1 MSRARKNSSCGWSL
15 IELLIAMA
23 VGIIVMGAAMKVFTQ
38 GMNAEFVVSQRA
50 EMQQDLRASTD
61 LLLKDVSLAGAGL
74 PSGTGIALP
83 TGTALK
89 PIYGYSP
96 TCVANNNCVPG
107 NGIAYPCTA
116 FNAVPCNPTLYGLIP
131 GFQMG
136 IKPPGTPNKT
146 DVITVVYTDTN
157 FALPCYTVTTI
168 TANSITL
175 TAPAAPPPASCILP
189 NGLVFPQ
196 AVNDP
201 VVGLIPGDII
211 MVQGIVGGSSAT
223 AMAEVT
229 NVAANGGGVYT
240 VTCANGDTLNLNQS
254 GAAGGDLKQ
263 MIPVPPGTPPSPT
276 TTATRILVTT
286 YYLWML
292 PDPLAVGPGVPTLMR
307 QINAHQPMPVAE
319 NVVNLQF
326 TYDTYDASGNL
337 LNAVGDG
344 GYSLGTSYNLI
355 RKINLLHLSIRSQV
369 SGASSGLM
377 IGKGYQTFDIQTSM
391 SARNLSYQNR
401 YNIH

>member
-1 MSRARKNSSCGWSL
+1 MSRAGKNSSCGWSL

-38 GMNAEFVVSQRA
+38 GMNAEFVVSRRA

-136 IKPPGTPNKT
+136 ITPPGTPTKS

-175 TAPAAPPPASCILP
+175 TAPAVPPPASCILP

-201 VVGLIPGDII
+201 VVGLIAGDII
-211 MVQGIVGGSSAT
+211 MVQGSVGGSSAT
-223 AMAEVT
+223 AIAEVT
-229 NVAANGGGVYT
+229 GVAANGGGVYT

-254 GAAGGDLKQ
+254 GATGGDLKQ
-263 MIPVPPGTPPSPT
+263 MASGAPPPST
-276 TTATRILVTT
+276 TTTRILATT

-292 PDPLAVGPGVPTLMR
+292 PDPLGVGPGVPTLMR
-307 QINAHQPMPVAE
+307 QINAHQPVPVAE
-319 NVVNLQF
+319 NVVNMQF
-326 TYDTYDASGNL
+326 TYDTYNSNGAL

-344 GYSLGTSYNLI
+344 GYSLGISYNLI

-377 IGKGYQTFDIQTSM
+377 ISKGYQTFDIQTSM

-401 YNIH
+401 YNNTP